1 MIKVSIIIPVYNVAD
16 YVSNCIDSVIKQS
29 YSNLEIIIVNDGSTD
44 NSADICRRKANLD
57 SRILYLEKE
66 NGGLSTAR
74 NYGLKFATGDFIYF
88 LDSDDYLV
96 INAIE
101 SLVNEQEKENADIV
115 SSAFMMVDDT
125 QQLLMKCAVE
135 DYIRGDNTL
144 FYLQRI
150 TNQACAKLYRRRLF
164 NRITYPIGL
173 RYEDVATTFKL
184 YDMAESVSHT
194 ECGLYCYRVREGAI
208 TYSIRNQDIEDLWK
222 AFFIIKQHF
231 ITPTKE
237 QLFYELTILY
247 TIYSRLLRSNCNNE
261 EFKGHEN
268 KIYSEMN
275 KITVN
280 INEFKGKSP
289 MYFKIKLFKWH
300 LTKLIIRI
308 VDIKRKVLA

>member
-101 SLVNEQEKENADIV
+101 SLVSEQEKENADIV

-125 QQLLMKCAVE
+125 QQLLMV
-135 DYIRGDNTL
+135 Y
-144 FYLQRI
+144 Q
-150 TNQACAKLYRRRLF
+150 
-164 NRITYPIGL
+164 
-173 RYEDVATTFKL
+173 
-184 YDMAESVSHT
+184 
-194 ECGLYCYRVREGAI
+194 
-208 TYSIRNQDIEDLWK
+208 
-222 AFFIIKQHF
+222 
-231 ITPTKE
+231 
-237 QLFYELTILY
+237 
-247 TIYSRLLRSNCNNE
+247 
-261 EFKGHEN
+261 
-268 KIYSEMN
+268 
-275 KITVN
+275 
-280 INEFKGKSP
+280 
-289 MYFKIKLFKWH
+289 
-300 LTKLIIRI
+300 TKLTQMGWR
-308 VDIKRKVLA
+308 